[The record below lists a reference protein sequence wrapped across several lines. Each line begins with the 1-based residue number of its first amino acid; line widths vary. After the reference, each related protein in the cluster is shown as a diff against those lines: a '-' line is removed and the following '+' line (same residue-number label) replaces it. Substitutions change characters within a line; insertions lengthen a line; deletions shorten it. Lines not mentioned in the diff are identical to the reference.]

1 MTASSAQPAATGAA
15 PPPDPTRGA
24 RTPLCFIIDSDAS
37 IRHFLS
43 LIMHG
48 AGVDTLE
55 LPDGEAL
62 AAALTK
68 RTPDAVFLN
77 IALESA
83 EAIGCVVMLGQRG
96 YSGYV
101 QLMSNRGAAVLAHVK
116 SIGDQHRLLIL
127 PPLKKPFETG
137 VIV

>member
-1 MTASSAQPAATGAA
+1 M
-15 PPPDPTRGA
+15 RGA

-55 LPDGEAL
+55 LADAEGL
-62 AAALTK
+62 AAALAK

-77 IALESA
+77 IDLESA
-83 EAIGCVVMLGQRG
+83 EAIGSVVTLGQRG

-116 SIGDQHRLLIL
+116 SIGDQHRLLML
-127 PPLKKPFETG
+127 SPLKKPF
-137 VIV
+137 

>member
-1 MTASSAQPAATGAA
+1 MTASSAQPAATGPA
-15 PPPDPTRGA
+15 PPDVTRAA
-24 RTPLCFIIDSDAS
+24 RTPLCFILDSDAS

-55 LPDGEAL
+55 LADGEGLAVAL
-62 AAALTK
+62 AK

-77 IALESA
+77 IDLESA

-96 YSGYV
+96 YSR
-101 QLMSNRGAAVLAHVK
+101 S
-116 SIGDQHRLLIL
+116 
-127 PPLKKPFETG
+127 EE
-137 VIV
+137 